1 MTKIVCPVTTCS
13 YNQEN
18 TCVLTE
24 LSLKFRAAIDFPTH
38 GTVVYL
44 ECCQQELPQDR
55 MDNEK
60 EFVR

>member
-1 MTKIVCPVTTCS
+1 MTKITCPVATCS
-13 YNQEN
+13 YNQDN

-44 ECCQQELPQDR
+44 ECCQQELPQD
-55 MDNEK
+55 K
-60 EFVR
+60 E